1 MPELAGRAPGP
12 LTRPQEVEPVFHRAI
27 NFRDTSQSQSSGSDE
42 GEEDAAK
49 TLAEMLERHLSGG
62 EGGTR

>member
-1 MPELAGRAPGP
+1 